1 LELSKKDQRK
11 KNKKINKKNNK
22 YFSEPKMSKEN
33 NENQTKVEL
42 NIPEEA
48 LPDMNL

>member
-1 LELSKKDQRK
+1 LELSKKDRK
-11 KNKKINKKNNK
+11 KKNNKINKKNNK
-22 YFSEPKMSKEN
+22 FLSEQKMSKEN

-48 LPDMNL
+48 LPDMII